1 VKICIVFT
9 QNMCMSLLPTVAR
22 QLPIFNVTWLSCFFM
37 PSPRPSYI
45 GGNSTESMSFG
56 RSDVK
61 IFRKLSSARAFDDSL
76 FLFDF
81 DSILFILYC
90 ARMILLRISVYIST
104 HPRSQGHTALPEA
117 LEKTKTGTSKI
128 L

>member
-1 VKICIVFT
+1 MNYIVI
-9 QNMCMSLLPTVAR
+9 L
-22 QLPIFNVTWLSCFFM
+22 
-37 PSPRPSYI
+37 
-45 GGNSTESMSFG
+45 MSFTAISPSIGYG

-104 HPRSQGHTALPEA
+104 
-117 LEKTKTGTSKI
+117 
-128 L
+128 